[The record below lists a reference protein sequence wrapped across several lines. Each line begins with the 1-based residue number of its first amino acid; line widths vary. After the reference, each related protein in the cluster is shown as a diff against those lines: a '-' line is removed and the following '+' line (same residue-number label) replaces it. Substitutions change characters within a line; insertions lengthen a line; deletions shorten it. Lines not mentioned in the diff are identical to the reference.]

1 MVERRLNLHLLKVCC
16 LHQLP
21 LKNILKTLTF
31 LLESSEIDHIVIL
44 SDHGMTINKDSENND
59 KIVPEFYALG
69 DFKSKVF
76 IEVFSR
82 SREKN
87 TTHDEI
93 ITLLNFQDVLNKEI
107 FEVAVNTFKKNI
119 TYLCEPSARKNIFDL
134 KLNTFVHRDV
144 DKIYAIQILGKT
156 KRELTLTKD
165 LKIESD
171 TIDDESIRLFLLN
184 IINSRRMQLSLSK
197 ILGTMTNVY
206 SIIKNKL
213 HHRMLRK

>member
-1 MVERRLNLHLLKVCC
+1 M
-16 LHQLP
+16 
-21 LKNILKTLTF
+21 
-31 LLESSEIDHIVIL
+31 
-44 SDHGMTINKDSENND
+44 
-59 KIVPEFYALG
+59 
-69 DFKSKVF
+69 
-76 IEVFSR
+76 
-82 SREKN
+82 
-87 TTHDEI
+87 
-93 ITLLNFQDVLNKEI
+93 
-107 FEVAVNTFKKNI
+107 
-119 TYLCEPSARKNIFDL
+119 
-134 KLNTFVHRDV
+134 